1 MKKIFNFIIAMFKYR
16 DRMDEGAVA
25 PSPMTIIDIMGG
37 IYDKN

>member
-1 MKKIFNFIIAMFKYR
+1 MKKLINFIKTLFEYR
-16 DRMDEGAVA
+16 DRMDEGVP